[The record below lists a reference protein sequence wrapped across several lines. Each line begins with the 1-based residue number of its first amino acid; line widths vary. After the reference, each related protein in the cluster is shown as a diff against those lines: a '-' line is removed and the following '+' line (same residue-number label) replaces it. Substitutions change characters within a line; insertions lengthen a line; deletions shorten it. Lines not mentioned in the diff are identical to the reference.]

1 MGAGPGFLYG
11 MTLMLLFGLGTAP
24 AMLIVGGLANTNWVK
39 SKILIERIGAVLM
52 ILIGVYFTYQGLR
65 F

>member
-1 MGAGPGFLYG
+1 MSDNEKAPKPKSGCMGKLAVLFL
-11 MTLMLLFGLGTAP
+11 L
-24 AMLIVGGLANTNWVK
+24 LIVGGLANTNWVK